1 MVEEVLSALRVK
13 PDGAY
18 IDCTVGEGGHAEALL
33 GRVDLGVRLLGIDLD
48 QAALSIAADRL
59 GQREGRVTLAQGSFA
74 SLERLARRHEFVPA
88 AGVVFDLGVSSLQLE
103 SPERGFSFSRMGPL
117 DMRFDVGQR
126 ETADHLVNRQT
137 EVEIAEIIHR
147 LGEERSARRI
157 ARAIVQARPIKDTI
171 ALASAVVRGAARPVR
186 GRTHAATRTFQ
197 ALRMA
202 VNDELKILRS
212 GLEQAIQV
220 LEPGGMLAVISYHSL
235 EDRLVKRHFQ
245 RESSDCI
252 CPPGIPECRC
262 DHKATIRVITRRV
275 LRPTEAEV
283 SSNPRARSARLR
295 VAERL

>member
-1 MVEEVLSALRVK
+1 
-13 PDGAY
+13 
-18 IDCTVGEGGHAEALL
+18 
-33 GRVDLGVRLLGIDLD
+33 
-48 QAALSIAADRL
+48 
-59 GQREGRVTLAQGSFA
+59 
-74 SLERLARRHEFVPA
+74 
-88 AGVVFDLGVSSLQLE
+88 
-103 SPERGFSFSRMGPL
+103 
-117 DMRFDVGQR
+117 MRFDVGQR